1 MAAWDVVLHTWN
13 LSVCD
18 TEAGGST
25 VPGQPELNEKI
36 LCPPNKKPGQH
47 SRGRANEMHVSKKPN
62 KQIVQNSGIFFC
74 RYWRL
79 NSGPDAWL
87 RIGFPLVCTPAPCS
101 GIA

>member
-13 LSVCD
+13 LSACN
-18 TEAGGST
+18 TEAGGSS
-25 VPGQPELNEKI
+25 VPGPPELNDKI

-47 SRGRANEMHVSKKPN
+47 SRGRANEMHISKKT
-62 KQIVQNSGIFFC
+62 NSSEFRNFFC
-74 RYWRL
+74 RCWRL
-79 NSGPDAWL
+79 NPGPDAWL